1 MAYNNY
7 RIQLALHLV
16 VILSVTVATTLLVVS
31 GVCLMWLIIPAFILL
46 LLIYRMVKLIV
57 YPIQQVKMGLLSI
70 RCNDRMMRMP
80 KVKDRM
86 LQEMYDNLNEII
98 TRYHENECAIETKK
112 MYYDRVL
119 RIMTHEIR
127 NTVTPI
133 ITLSDYCTERNT
145 PIGQDEIKEGMK
157 IINAQSKSI
166 KSFLDSYHTLT
177 HLPPPMPENISI
189 RELFNE
195 MFRLF
200 ENESENVKLTI
211 HYPDRSI
218 YADPSGIRIVLTNLL
233 RNAIQSASLYDDGC
247 VELRATLCDNS
258 MQITVADNGEGIPRN
273 RIDDIFLPFY
283 STKEQGSGIGLCLSR
298 QIMQL
303 HNGELTVESYPENRY
318 TVFTVKLQ
326 SNLGA

>member
-1 MAYNNY
+1 MVYSNY
-7 RIQLALHLV
+7 RIQLVLHLAA
-16 VILSVTVATTLLVVS
+16 ILLVTIAATFSVAV
-31 GVCLMWLIIPAFILL
+31 GVHLMWMIIPVIILF
-46 LLIYRMVKLIV
+46 LLICRMLKLIV
-57 YPIQQVKMGLLSI
+57 YPIRQVRMCLLSM

-80 KVKDRM
+80 KVKDRV
-86 LQEMYDNLNEII
+86 LQEMYDNLNEIL
-98 TRYHENECAIETKK
+98 THYHENECAIETKK

-133 ITLSDYCTERNT
+133 ITLSDYCTDINASV
-145 PIGQDEIKEGMK
+145 GQEEIKEGMK

-166 KSFLDSYHTLT
+166 KRFLDSYHTLT
-177 HLPPPMPENISI
+177 HLPPPVPENISI

-200 ENESENVKLTI
+200 EKENENVKLII
-211 HYPDRSI
+211 HYPDKCI

-258 MQITVADNGEGIPRN
+258 TQISVADNGEGIPRN
-273 RIDDIFLPFY
+273 RIDEIFLPFY
-283 STKEQGSGIGLCLSR
+283 STREQGSGIGLCLSR

-303 HNGELTVESYPENRY
+303 HNGELTVESYPENRH
-318 TVFTVKLQ
+318 TVFTMKFELQ
-326 SNLGA
+326 K